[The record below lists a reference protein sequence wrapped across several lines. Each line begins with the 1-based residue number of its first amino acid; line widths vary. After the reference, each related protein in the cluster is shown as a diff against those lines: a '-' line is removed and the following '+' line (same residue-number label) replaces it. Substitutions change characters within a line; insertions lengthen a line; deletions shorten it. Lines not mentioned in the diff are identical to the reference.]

1 MALYDP
7 MSVGGP
13 ALDGDIRQGP
23 GLQQPLHVRDHL
35 GVALLLLLLNGPSVF
50 LLPVANSA
58 TRKVEITINIKQKNP
73 RGSLR
78 ARDGHLADD
87 GEGVVIDV
95 VVIDEDVA
103 DAPAPAVVVAV
114 LLPVAVIVHEH
125 LLLGPLVQEGDL
137 ELERVDVVLVGGHLV
152 EVDRHVSV
160 DRDVAVILVIVMVRV
175 FLVLGSSVWQ
185 ESQIPAGLL
194 AVSLTIKSV
203 SIVDKNKRKYILHLD
218 CEGAGLDAVIPL
230 DALLLPLI
238 VRDVPRELELGV
250 AHAAGA
256 APGRGGR
263 GCSAPVTL
271 LKYNTMV

>member
-7 MSVGGP
+7 MGVGGP

-35 GVALLLLLLNGPSVF
+35 GVALLLLLLDGPSVF
-50 LLPVANSA
+50 LLPIANSA
-58 TRKVEITINIKQKNP
+58 TEKVKFLREDSRNDS
-73 RGSLR
+73 RGSLH

-95 VVIDEDVA
+95 VIVDEDVA

-137 ELERVDVVLVGGHLV
+137 ELERVDVVLVGRHLV

-185 ESQIPAGLL
+185 EGQIPTGLL
-194 AVSLTIKSV
+194 AVCLTIQSV
-203 SIVDKNKRKYILHLD
+203 SIVDYESKKMY
-218 CEGAGLDAVIPL
+218 P
-230 DALLLPLI
+230 P
-238 VRDVPRELELGV
+238 PEL
-250 AHAAGA
+250 
-256 APGRGGR
+256 
-263 GCSAPVTL
+263 
-271 LKYNTMV
+271 

>member
-1 MALYDP
+1 MKVTTSTNHIISSHLVALYDP
-7 MSVGGP
+7 MGVGGP
-13 ALDGDIRQGP
+13 ALDGDIRQGS

-35 GVALLLLLLNGPSVF
+35 GVAFLLLLLNGPSVF

-58 TRKVEITINIKQKNP
+58 TRKVEITSNIKQKNL

-95 VVIDEDVA
+95 VVVDEDVA

-203 SIVDKNKRKYILHLD
+203 SIVDKNNRK
-218 CEGAGLDAVIPL
+218 
-230 DALLLPLI
+230 
-238 VRDVPRELELGV
+238 
-250 AHAAGA
+250 
-256 APGRGGR
+256 
-263 GCSAPVTL
+263 
-271 LKYNTMV
+271 